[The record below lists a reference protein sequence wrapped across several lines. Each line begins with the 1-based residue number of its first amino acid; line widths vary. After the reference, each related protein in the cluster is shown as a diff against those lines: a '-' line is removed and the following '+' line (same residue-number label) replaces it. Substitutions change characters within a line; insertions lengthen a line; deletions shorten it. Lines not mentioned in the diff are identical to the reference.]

1 MYADLAEAGF
11 LETVKT
17 PAALAAAIYAEA
29 GLKEAGG
36 GIIAACALFAA
47 SEKEAGN
54 ILSAA
59 EVAREAGRI
68 LAAVTT
74 AGENVLAEINKK
86 TDGAEKNEAADE
98 AAGDSAEEKAP
109 ERTEGEKTE
118 NIGAKPDPE
127 KV

>member
-1 MYADLAEAGF
+1 MA
-11 LETVKT
+11 
-17 PAALAAAIYAEA
+17 
-29 GLKEAGG
+29 
-36 GIIAACALFAA
+36 
-47 SEKEAGN
+47 
-54 ILSAA
+54 
-59 EVAREAGRI
+59 
-68 LAAVTT
+68 T